1 MGEKTMTTKG
11 ESSYLFGI
19 YDRGGEF
26 LMADAGRK
34 GWVVVGEAIGHDTDN
49 ETGRDYRALADDG
62 FGVIVEL
69 NHSFE
74 DGGTLPLSSLYESF
88 ATRCG
93 HFVRQSRGCHIWV
106 LGNEPNAW
114 RSRPQRGTSQEEAIT
129 PHLYSRCYKKCR
141 EAIRSQPGHE
151 DDLVLVAAVAPAEAD
166 TVYAGNKRGDWVRY
180 LQDVLL
186 LLGTDNYDGIAV
198 HAYTR
203 GSATH
208 LITSGQHMEP
218 PYADRHLHFR
228 SYQDVM
234 GVVPPRV
241 PVFITRAHP
250 RSPWGRGA
258 PKQGWPNGDSDS
270 RWVQAAYQEVDSW
283 NQSHPERQIRSMVLY
298 RWGRTA
304 DDESLYSVQ
313 NRPDIIRDFSDALA
327 NDYQWSLPPRPD
339 YRTAFLTHNSPET
352 AMAGDTIHVEFTL
365 RNDGSK
371 TWKAG
376 PPNPFRLC
384 SHWYD
389 ADNLKVLVSIG
400 YHNDLPHDVAP
411 GEEVTFKARTMAPTT
426 PGHYRLR
433 WEMLHEGVTWFTR
446 QGDQAQT
453 VPIEVLP
460 AKLPHKPPIEEVFD
474 SLPQHPQRRY
484 ETRQRAN
491 IGAVIIH
498 HSAVPAVINAR
509 RIAAYHVERHN
520 WPGIGYHFFVGPDGH
535 IQQTQ
540 PLEAISYHAGDRGNQ
555 VGVGICLAGDFT
567 EQPPPQVQL
576 ESAAALVAWLLDD
589 LDLPLSAVYGHC
601 DFKETQ
607 CPGLTWAGVW
617 REPLLDSIASILK
630 TARPPAPTPKLMD
643 HYILFWGSQSNWARD
658 EWRAAENYIGQF
670 RVTMGFS
677 VEDARHAR
685 FVTIVGSPSGISTEV
700 EAHLR
705 AAGCRVERIPGDDPE
720 RIKAIFDEM
729 AVHRQPF
736 LTLAG

>member
-1 MGEKTMTTKG
+1 MTNKG

-19 YDRGGEF
+19 YDQGGEG

-34 GWVVVGEAIGHDTDN
+34 GWVVVGEDIGHDTDN
-49 ETGRDYRALADDG
+49 ESGKDYRSLADDG

-69 NHSFE
+69 SHDHG
-74 DGGTLPLSSLYESF
+74 DGGTLPLSYLYESF

-106 LGNEPNAW
+106 LGSEPNAW
-114 RSRPQRGTSQEEAIT
+114 RSRPERGKPQEEAIT

-141 EAIRSQPGHE
+141 AAILSQPGHE
-151 DDLVLVAAVAPAEAD
+151 EDMVLVAAVAPIEAD
-166 TVYAGNKRGDWVRY
+166 TIYPGNKRGDWVRY

-186 LLGTDNYDGIAV
+186 LLGSDNYDGVAV

-203 GSATH
+203 GNAAE
-208 LITSGQHMEP
+208 LVTSSQRMEP
-218 PYADRHLHFR
+218 PYADRRLHFS

-234 GVVPPRV
+234 AVIAPRT

-250 RSPWGRGA
+250 RSPWGRGV
-258 PKQGWPNGDSDS
+258 PNQGWPDGDSDS
-270 RWVQAAYQEVDSW
+270 RWVQAAYQEIDSW
-283 NQSHPERQIRSMVLY
+283 NQAYPDHQIRSLVLY
-298 RWGRTA
+298 RWGEETIE
-304 DDESLYSVQ
+304 ESLYTIGD
-313 NRPDIIRDFSDALA
+313 RPGIVRDFGSALA
-327 NDYQWSLPPRPD
+327 NDYRWSLPARPD
-339 YRTAFLTHNSPET
+339 YRTAFLTQNTPET
-352 AMAGDTIHVEFTL
+352 VMAGDTVHVEFRL

-371 TWKAG
+371 PWNAG
-376 PPNPFRLC
+376 SPNPFRLC

-411 GEEVTFKARTMAPTT
+411 GEEVTFVARTMAPDS

-453 VPIEVLP
+453 VPVETLP
-460 AKLPHKPPIEEVFD
+460 AKLPHKPPIDEAFD
-474 SLPQHPQRRY
+474 KLPQHPQLCY
-484 ETRQRAN
+484 ETRQRMD
-491 IGAVIIH
+491 IGAIILH

-520 WPGIGYHFFVGPDGH
+520 WPGIGYHFFIGPDGY

-540 PLEAISYHAGDRGNQ
+540 PVEAISYHAGDRGNRL
-555 VGVGICLAGDFT
+555 GVGICLAGDFT
-567 EQPPPQVQL
+567 DASPPQIQL
-576 ESAAALVAWLLDD
+576 EAAAALVAWLLDD
-589 LDLPLSAVYGHC
+589 LDLPVSAVHGHC

-607 CPGLTWAGVW
+607 CPGLTWAGIW
-617 REPLLDSIASILK
+617 REPLLESVTTILK
-630 TARPPAPTPKLMD
+630 GARPPAPTPKLID
-643 HYILFWGSQSNWARD
+643 HYVLFWQSRSNWARD
-658 EWRAAENYIGQF
+658 EWRAAENYLVQF
-670 RVTMGFS
+670 RVTMGFC

-685 FVTIVGSPSGISTEV
+685 VVTIVGSPSGVSTEV
-700 EAHLR
+700 EGQLR
-705 AAGCRVERIPGDDPE
+705 AAGCRVERIPGDNPE
-720 RIKAIFDEM
+720 RIRDVFDEM
-729 AVHRQPF
+729 AVHKQPF